1 MEIKTNN
8 ANQVVSLKSTKW
20 RMYMKYDAIVSIS
33 QKAITVSTQFI
44 AEHLIFGLV
53 STNACIRFVPI
64 LNVHITMQ
72 MKPCTG
78 EGPEIRKLFSLI
90 IG

>member
-1 MEIKTNN
+1 MRITTNK

-20 RMYMKYDAIVSIS
+20 QMYMKYDAMVPIS
-33 QKAITVSTQFI
+33 QMATIVSTQLT

-53 STNACIRFVPI
+53 STNTCIRFVPI

-72 MKPCTG
+72 MKPCIG
-78 EGPEIRKLFSLI
+78 E
-90 IG
+90 